1 MSNKT
6 NTNAN
11 EDDSSN
17 YSSIIKNLENI
28 KSEFMTLREYVGN
41 NEDALLEKISGIS
54 EMINRTEAS
63 SAEFHKKAD
72 SIIQELQKIRNSTN
86 KESIITSNEVIGLL
100 KLSKYQ
106 SNIRMLAE
114 TKYGTLDDIEKMA

>member
-11 EDDSSN
+11 DDDSSN

-41 NEDALLEKISGIS
+41 NEDVLLEKISGIS
-54 EMINRTEAS
+54 
-63 SAEFHKKAD
+63 
-72 SIIQELQKIRNSTN
+72 
-86 KESIITSNEVIGLL
+86 
-100 KLSKYQ
+100 
-106 SNIRMLAE
+106 
-114 TKYGTLDDIEKMA
+114 